1 MMTSN
6 LSNNFL
12 GTLPKQYCIYFYVLC
27 VLALIVLMF
36 SVIGFFYLF
45 TVKNVDY
52 LMIVSALAVI
62 INYFFSYITY
72 RLLYSMCVS
81 SLK

>member
-6 LSNNFL
+6 LSNKFL

-27 VLALIVLMF
+27 VIALIVLMF

-45 TVKNVDY
+45 TLKKPNY
-52 LMIVSALAVI
+52 LMFVNAFALI

-72 RLLYSMCVS
+72 RLLYSMCIS

>member
-27 VLALIVLMF
+27 VIALIVLMF

-45 TVKNVDY
+45 TLKNVDY
-52 LMIVSALAVI
+52 LTFVSALAVI
-62 INYFFSYITY
+62 INYFFSYIAY